1 MPPPGPA
8 LTRGKKNPGGT
19 EPPGPE
25 PTSKRCN
32 QYARTW
38 KKNDGHRHRRCLW
51 SRSAELIEQ
60 HRRAGS
66 TADPAEHTSG
76 RGVSVVGE
84 SVAGTRELVDRK
96 PVIDGVRDHEHAA
109 RLGAADREQLL
120 LQLLLG
126 DRIEGSLARLAVGLG
141 GLPKQPLKTRVAERL
156 PLRIPSHR
164 HRLAMGAK
172 RKGE

>member
-1 MPPPGPA
+1 M
-8 LTRGKKNPGGT
+8 
-19 EPPGPE
+19 
-25 PTSKRCN
+25 
-32 QYARTW
+32 
-38 KKNDGHRHRRCLW
+38 W

-60 HRRAGS
+60 RRQAGS

-84 SVAGTRELVDRK
+84 SVAGTPELVDRE
-96 PVIDGVRDHEHAA
+96 PVTDAGGGTIGRQHQTIGQNQGLIDGVRDHEHGA
-109 RLGAADREQLL
+109 RLGATDREQLL

-126 DRIEGSLARLAVGLG
+126 DRIKGSLARLAVGLG

-156 PLRIPSHR
+156 PLRIASHR